1 MTLTLVI
8 MFLTG
13 GKTSTSTSGG
23 GANKRREDEPVVEG
37 ERLEGL
43 ERPGVTVAGGVTIEE
58 MPPSPA
64 AVTTTPLGRVDPNV
78 TRVAGSIYVSGHV
91 GGKHASHLVV
101 GRDDS
106 AKETTESIAAS
117 DDDLDLGL
125 DLGRAAGRQRESP
138 MKTPTAFVASGEK
151 DWSGGGGSAVSAAR
165 RRMIADRA
173 RRILEGDDS
182 D

>member
-13 GKTSTSTSGG
+13 GKTSTSTSAGG
-23 GANKRREDEPVVEG
+23 VNKRREDEPVVEG
-37 ERLEGL
+37 ERLEGP

-78 TRVAGSIYVSGHV
+78 TRVAGSIHVSGHAA
-91 GGKHASHLVV
+91 GKHGSHLVV

-106 AKETTESIAAS
+106 AKETTESSAAS
-117 DDDLDLGL
+117 DDDLDLG
-125 DLGRAAGRQRESP
+125 RAAGRESP

>member
-1 MTLTLVI
+1 M
-8 MFLTG
+8 
-13 GKTSTSTSGG
+13 
-23 GANKRREDEPVVEG
+23 
-37 ERLEGL
+37 
-43 ERPGVTVAGGVTIEE
+43 
-58 MPPSPA
+58 
-64 AVTTTPLGRVDPNV
+64 
-78 TRVAGSIYVSGHV
+78 
-91 GGKHASHLVV
+91 VV

-117 DDDLDLGL
+117 DDDLGL
-125 DLGRAAGRQRESP
+125 DLGRAAGRESP

>member
-1 MTLTLVI
+1 MVPRSEL
-8 MFLTG
+8 
-13 GKTSTSTSGG
+13 
-23 GANKRREDEPVVEG
+23 N
-37 ERLEGL
+37 
-43 ERPGVTVAGGVTIEE
+43 
-58 MPPSPA
+58 
-64 AVTTTPLGRVDPNV
+64 
-78 TRVAGSIYVSGHV
+78 GHV
-91 GGKHASHLVV
+91 GGKHGSHLVV

-106 AKETTESIAAS
+106 AKETTESSAAS
-117 DDDLDLGL
+117 DDDLDLG
-125 DLGRAAGRQRESP
+125 RAAGRESP

>member
-23 GANKRREDEPVVEG
+23 GTNRRREDEPVVEG

-64 AVTTTPLGRVDPNV
+64 AVTMTPLGRVDPNV
-78 TRVAGSIYVSGHV
+78 TRVVGSVRVSGHV
-91 GGKHASHLVV
+91 GGKHGSPSVV

-106 AKETTESIAAS
+106 AKETTESSAAS

-125 DLGRAAGRQRESP
+125 GRAAGRQSP

>member
-78 TRVAGSIYVSGHV
+78 TRVAGSIHV
-91 GGKHASHLVV
+91 GSHAGGKHGSHLVV

-106 AKETTESIAAS
+106 AKETTESSAAS
-117 DDDLDLGL
+117 DDDLG
-125 DLGRAAGRQRESP
+125 LGRAAGRESP

>member
-13 GKTSTSTSGG
+13 GKTSTSTSAGG
-23 GANKRREDEPVVEG
+23 VNKRREDEPVVEG

-78 TRVAGSIYVSGHV
+78 TRVAGSIHV
-91 GGKHASHLVV
+91 GGKHGSPLVV

-106 AKETTESIAAS
+106 AKETTESSAAS
-117 DDDLDLGL
+117 DDDLGL
-125 DLGRAAGRQRESP
+125 DLGRAAGRESP

>member
-13 GKTSTSTSGG
+13 GKTSTSTSAGG
-23 GANKRREDEPVVEG
+23 VNKRREDEPVVEG
-37 ERLEGL
+37 ERLECP

-78 TRVAGSIYVSGHV
+78 TRVAGNIHVSGHAR
-91 GGKHASHLVV
+91 GKHGSPSVV

-106 AKETTESIAAS
+106 AKETTESSAAS

-125 DLGRAAGRQRESP
+125 DLGRAAGRESP

>member
-1 MTLTLVI
+1 MPSAPLGAQCRLVVYFVRSTLGVGIWRSRTRLPV
-8 MFLTG
+8 
-13 GKTSTSTSGG
+13 STCSS
-23 GANKRREDEPVVEG
+23 NRV
-37 ERLEGL
+37 
-43 ERPGVTVAGGVTIEE
+43 GGVTIEE

-78 TRVAGSIYVSGHV
+78 TRVAGSVHVSGHA
-91 GGKHASHLVV
+91 GGKHGSPSVV

-106 AKETTESIAAS
+106 AKETTESSAAS

>member
-13 GKTSTSTSGG
+13 GKTSTSTSAGG
-23 GANKRREDEPVVEG
+23 VNKRREDEPVVEG

-78 TRVAGSIYVSGHV
+78 TRVAGSIHVSGHA
-91 GGKHASHLVV
+91 GGKHASPLVV

-106 AKETTESIAAS
+106 AKETTESSAAS
-117 DDDLDLGL
+117 DDDLGL

-151 DWSGGGGSAVSAAR
+151 DWSGGGGSAVPSPLQQHAPQR
-165 RRMIADRA
+165 RR
-173 RRILEGDDS
+173 RRNGGRS
-182 D
+182 

>member
-1 MTLTLVI
+1 M
-8 MFLTG
+8 
-13 GKTSTSTSGG
+13 
-23 GANKRREDEPVVEG
+23 
-37 ERLEGL
+37 
-43 ERPGVTVAGGVTIEE
+43 
-58 MPPSPA
+58 
-64 AVTTTPLGRVDPNV
+64 
-78 TRVAGSIYVSGHV
+78 
-91 GGKHASHLVV
+91 VV

-106 AKETTESIAAS
+106 AKETTESSAAS
-117 DDDLDLGL
+117 DDDLDL
-125 DLGRAAGRQRESP
+125 DLGRAAGRESP

>member
-23 GANKRREDEPVVEG
+23 GVNKRREDEPVVEG

-78 TRVAGSIYVSGHV
+78 TRVAGSVHVSGHA
-91 GGKHASHLVV
+91 GGKHGSPSVV

-106 AKETTESIAAS
+106 AKETTESSAAS

-125 DLGRAAGRQRESP
+125 GRAAGRQSP
-138 MKTPTAFVASGEK
+138 MKTCLLYTSPSPRDLSTSRMP
-151 DWSGGGGSAVSAAR
+151 SSA
-165 RRMIADRA
+165 
-173 RRILEGDDS
+173 
-182 D
+182 

>member
-1 MTLTLVI
+1 MGPT
-8 MFLTG
+8 
-13 GKTSTSTSGG
+13 
-23 GANKRREDEPVVEG
+23 
-37 ERLEGL
+37 
-43 ERPGVTVAGGVTIEE
+43 
-58 MPPSPA
+58 
-64 AVTTTPLGRVDPNV
+64 
-78 TRVAGSIYVSGHV
+78 
-91 GGKHASHLVV
+91 LVV

-106 AKETTESIAAS
+106 AKETTESSAAS
-117 DDDLDLGL
+117 DDDLGL
-125 DLGRAAGRQRESP
+125 DLGRAAGRESP